1 MDAKEQENKLK
12 VGPFGLLSI
21 TLKCGSVAI
30 VVLVGTAS
38 TQTCYEVK
46 EVNRYLIN

>member
-1 MDAKEQENKLK
+1 MRRNRENKLK
-12 VGPFGLLSI
+12 FGPFGLLSI
-21 TLKCGSVAI
+21 TLKCDSVAT

-38 TQTCYEVK
+38 TQTCYGVK